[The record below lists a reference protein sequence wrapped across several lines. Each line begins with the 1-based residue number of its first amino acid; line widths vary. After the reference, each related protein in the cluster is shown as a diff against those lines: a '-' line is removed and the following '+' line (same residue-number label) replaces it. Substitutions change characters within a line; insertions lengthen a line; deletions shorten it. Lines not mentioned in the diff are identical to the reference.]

1 MAPAPS
7 AVVDLRTRRIPNWL
21 TLGLTGC
28 GLALAAF
35 QVSGLSVM
43 SALAGFGI
51 GLLLMLPGH
60 VVGATGAG
68 DVKLFAA
75 IGTVLGPSG
84 IAVAFFYTTIVGGVL
99 ALVVAINRRRLRDNR
114 RTDRGAR
121 QHRRRERGRD
131 RGRRRRQPLR
141 LRPGDRAGHAGSG
154 ARAVTMTDLST
165 SSSGSTSGRH
175 LRDLWLA

>member
-1 MAPAPS
+1 LPTLSEAAVVVTVAGGAGAS

-21 TLGLTGC
+21 TLGVTGC

-75 IGTVLGPSG
+75 LGTVLGPSG
-84 IAVAFFYTTIVGGVL
+84 IAVAFFYTTILGGVL
-99 ALVVAINRRRLRDNR
+99 ALVVAINRRRLRDTVERTAALVSTGGANVAEIEGGAADNR
-114 RTDRGAR
+114 FAYAPAIALGT
-121 QHRRRERGRD
+121 
-131 RGRRRRQPLR
+131 L
-141 LRPGDRAGHAGSG
+141 
-154 ARAVTMTDLST
+154 AVAL
-165 SSSGSTSGRH
+165 G
-175 LRDLWLA
+175 L

>member
-1 MAPAPS
+1 MVVTVAGGAGAS

-28 GLALAAF
+28 GLMLAAF
-35 QVSGLSVM
+35 EVSGLSVM
-43 SALAGFGI
+43 TALAGFGI

-75 IGTVLGPSG
+75 IGTVLGPAG

-99 ALVVAINRRRLRDNR
+99 ALVVAINRRRLRDTVERTAALVSTGGANVAEIEGGAADNR
-114 RTDRGAR
+114 FAYAPAIALGT
-121 QHRRRERGRD
+121 
-131 RGRRRRQPLR
+131 L
-141 LRPGDRAGHAGSG
+141 
-154 ARAVTMTDLST
+154 AVAL
-165 SSSGSTSGRH
+165 G
-175 LRDLWLA
+175 L

>member
-1 MAPAPS
+1 LPTLSEAAVVVTVAGGAGAS

-28 GLALAAF
+28 GLTLAAF
-35 QVSGLSVM
+35 EVSGLSVM
-43 SALAGFGI
+43 TALAGFGI

-75 IGTVLGPSG
+75 IGTVLGPAG

-99 ALVVAINRRRLRDNR
+99 ALVVAINRRRLRDTVERTAALVSTGGANVAEIEGGAADNR
-114 RTDRGAR
+114 FAYAPAIALGT
-121 QHRRRERGRD
+121 
-131 RGRRRRQPLR
+131 L
-141 LRPGDRAGHAGSG
+141 
-154 ARAVTMTDLST
+154 AVAL
-165 SSSGSTSGRH
+165 G
-175 LRDLWLA
+175 L